1 MKLEGYC
8 WVRDQC
14 VRSPG
19 EPESMG
25 IKEGAGSDQS
35 LVGLVGDELEGK
47 AGSREEGSQSY
58 PPLSPGNLWA

>member
-1 MKLEGYC
+1 M
-8 WVRDQC
+8 
-14 VRSPG
+14 RSPG